1 MNIDAVKNILEAS
14 ILAASKPLSVDQL
27 MALFGDT
34 EKPERAMIREAL
46 GVLQED
52 YQGRGA
58 ELVEVASGFRLQV
71 NTKYTPWVSRLWQER
86 PPKYSRALLET
97 MAIIAY
103 RQPTTRGDVE
113 QIRGV
118 AVSTTIIRTLEE
130 RGWIRVLGHRD
141 VPGRPA
147 MYGTTKEF
155 LDYFGLKK
163 LDELPSL
170 AEIRD
175 LDSMNV
181 EMELELNLDA
191 SNTSNETNTSK
202 VSIPVSS
209 DASESDSED
218 DTERTA
224 SLSEE

>member
-1 MNIDAVKNILEAS
+1 MNIDVVKNILEAS
-14 ILAASKPLSVDQL
+14 ILASSKPMSVDNL
-27 MALFGDT
+27 VALFGAG
-34 EKPERAMIREAL
+34 EKPDKALIRKAL
-46 GVLQED
+46 SALQED
-52 YQGRGA
+52 YSNRGA
-58 ELVEVASGFRLQV
+58 ELVEVASGFRMQV
-71 NTKYTPWVSRLWQER
+71 NTKYTEWVSRLWQER

-103 RQPTTRGDVE
+103 RQPATRGDVE

-118 AVSTTIIRTLEE
+118 AVSTNIIRTLEE
-130 RGWIRVLGHRD
+130 RGWVRVLGHRD

-181 EMELELNLDA
+181 EMDLNPNDQVQV
-191 SNTSNETNTSK
+191 TS
-202 VSIPVSS
+202 
-209 DASESDSED
+209 DDSED
-218 DTERTA
+218 DMDRKA
-224 SLSEE
+224 ILSEEE

>member
-1 MNIDAVKNILEAS
+1 MNIDVVKNILEAS
-14 ILAASKPLSVDQL
+14 ILASAKPMSVDNL
-27 MALFGDT
+27 IALFGAG
-34 EKPERAMIREAL
+34 EKPDKALIRKAL
-46 GVLQED
+46 GALQED
-52 YQGRGA
+52 YSDRGA
-58 ELVEVASGFRLQV
+58 ELVEVASGFRMQV
-71 NTKYTPWVSRLWQER
+71 NTKYTEWVSRLWQER

-103 RQPTTRGDVE
+103 RQPATRGDVE

-118 AVSTTIIRTLEE
+118 AVSTNIIRTLEE
-130 RGWIRVLGHRD
+130 RGWVRVLGHRD

-181 EMELELNLDA
+181 EMDLNPDDQVQV
-191 SNTSNETNTSK
+191 TS
-202 VSIPVSS
+202 
-209 DASESDSED
+209 DDSED
-218 DTERTA
+218 DMDRKA
-224 SLSEE
+224 LLSEEE

>member
-14 ILAASKPLSVDQL
+14 LLAASKPLNLDNMQS
-27 MALFGDT
+27 LFGDG
-34 EKPERAMIREAL
+34 EKPEKNDLRKAL
-46 GVLQED
+46 EVLEED
-52 YQGRGA
+52 YKERGVNLA
-58 ELVEVASGFRLQV
+58 RVASGYRMQV
-71 NTKYTPWVSRLWQER
+71 NTRYTEWISRLWRER
-86 PPKYSRALLET
+86 PPRYSRALLET

-103 RQPTTRGDVE
+103 RQPATRGDVE

-118 AVSTTIIRTLEE
+118 AVSTNIIRTLEE
-130 RGWIRVLGHRD
+130 RGWVRVLGHRD

-147 MYGTTKEF
+147 MFGTTKEF

-181 EMELELNLDA
+181 ELDLNNMDLA
-191 SNTSNETNTSK
+191 L
-202 VSIPVSS
+202 S
-209 DASESDSED
+209 DDSED
-218 DTERTA
+218 DMDRLA
-224 SLSEE
+224 LLSEE

>member
-1 MNIDAVKNILEAS
+1 MNIDVVKNILEAS
-14 ILAASKPLSVDQL
+14 ILASSKPMSVDNL
-27 MALFGDT
+27 IAVFGAG
-34 EKPERAMIREAL
+34 EKPDKALIRKAL
-46 GVLQED
+46 AALQED
-52 YQGRGA
+52 YTDRGT
-58 ELVEVASGFRLQV
+58 ELVEVASGFRMQV
-71 NTKYTPWVSRLWQER
+71 NTKYTEWVSRLWQER

-103 RQPTTRGDVE
+103 RQPATRGDVE

-118 AVSTTIIRTLEE
+118 AVSTNIIRTLEE
-130 RGWIRVLGHRD
+130 RGWVRVLGHRD

-147 MYGTTKEF
+147 MFGTTKEF

-181 EMELELNLDA
+181 ELDLNPD
-191 SNTSNETNTSK
+191 EPVK
-202 VSIPVSS
+202 VTT
-209 DASESDSED
+209 DDSED
-218 DTERTA
+218 DMDRKA
-224 SLSEE
+224 LLSEEE

>member
-1 MNIDAVKNILEAS
+1 MNIDFVKNVVEAS
-14 ILAASKPLSVDQL
+14 ILASSKPMNLDNL
-27 MALFGDT
+27 IALFGDG
-34 EKPERAMIREAL
+34 EKPDKAMLRKAL

-52 YQGRGA
+52 YSERGA
-58 ELVEVASGFRLQV
+58 QLVEVASGYRMQV
-71 NTKYTPWVSRLWQER
+71 NTKYTEWVSRLWQER

-103 RQPTTRGDVE
+103 RQPATRGDVE

-118 AVSTTIIRTLEE
+118 AVSTNIIRTLEE
-130 RGWIRVLGHRD
+130 RGWVRVLGHRD

-147 MYGTTKEF
+147 MFGTTKEF

-175 LDSMNV
+175 LDSMNN
-181 EMELELNLDA
+181 ELDLNPEEPVKV
-191 SNTSNETNTSK
+191 TS
-202 VSIPVSS
+202 
-209 DASESDSED
+209 DDSED
-218 DTERTA
+218 DMDRKA
-224 SLSEE
+224 LLSEEE

>member
-1 MNIDAVKNILEAS
+1 MNIDVIKNICEAS
-14 ILAASKPLSVDQL
+14 ILAASKPMSVDQL
-27 MALFGDT
+27 LSVFGDG
-34 EKPERAMIREAL
+34 EKPDKAMIRTAL
-46 GVLQED
+46 SALKED
-52 YQGRGA
+52 YTDRGA
-58 ELVEVASGFRLQV
+58 ELVEVASGFRMQV
-71 NTKYTPWVSRLWQER
+71 NTKYTEWVSRLWQER
-86 PPKYSRALLET
+86 PPRYSRALLET

-103 RQPTTRGDVE
+103 RQPATRGDVE

-118 AVSTTIIRTLEE
+118 AVSTNIIRTLEE
-130 RGWIRVLGHRD
+130 RGWVRVLGHRD

-181 EMELELNLDA
+181 EMELDINIPESVA
-191 SNTSNETNTSK
+191 VTS
-202 VSIPVSS
+202 
-209 DASESDSED
+209 DDSED
-218 DTERTA
+218 DMDRKA
-224 SLSEE
+224 LLSEEE

>member
-1 MNIDAVKNILEAS
+1 M
-14 ILAASKPLSVDQL
+14 
-27 MALFGDT
+27 
-34 EKPERAMIREAL
+34 
-46 GVLQED
+46 
-52 YQGRGA
+52 
-58 ELVEVASGFRLQV
+58 QV
-71 NTKYTPWVSRLWQER
+71 NTKYTEWVSRLWQER

-103 RQPTTRGDVE
+103 RQPATRGDVE

-118 AVSTTIIRTLEE
+118 AVSTNIIRTLEE
-130 RGWIRVLGHRD
+130 RGWVRVLGHRD

-147 MYGTTKEF
+147 MYGTTKDF

-181 EMELELNLDA
+181 ELDLNPEEPVQV
-191 SNTSNETNTSK
+191 TS
-202 VSIPVSS
+202 
-209 DASESDSED
+209 DDSED
-218 DTERTA
+218 DMDRKA
-224 SLSEE
+224 LLSEEE